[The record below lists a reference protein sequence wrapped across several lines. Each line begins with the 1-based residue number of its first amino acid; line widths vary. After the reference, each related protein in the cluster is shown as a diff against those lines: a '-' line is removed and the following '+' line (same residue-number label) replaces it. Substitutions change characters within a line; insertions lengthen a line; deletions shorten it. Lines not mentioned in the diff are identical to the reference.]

1 MRSLYAIYRKEL
13 AHYFV
18 SPVAY
23 ILIGVFL
30 IVAGFF
36 FNIILTSAIQ
46 SAFSA
51 QMQSMRFGAPADFD
65 VPGAVLRSFLGL
77 L

>member
-1 MRSLYAIYRKEL
+1 MRNLYAIYRKEL

-36 FNIILTSAIQ
+36 FNIILARAIQ
-46 SAFSA
+46 SAFAA
-51 QMQSMRFGAPADFD
+51 QM
-65 VPGAVLRSFLGL
+65 
-77 L
+77 